1 MKEPTF
7 GEVLMNTIR
16 DIARDTVPA
25 GMLGGG
31 EEDET
36 DERNERITPTV

>member
-25 GMLGGG
+25 GMLDGG
-31 EEDET
+31 EEETPDE
-36 DERNERITPTV
+36 NSNSGQ